1 MPTNPGAGHRL
12 RSVSEHSG
20 GPRLIV
26 EADGGSRGN
35 PGPAGYGALVLD
47 PATGQVLAERGETI
61 GRATNNVA
69 EYRGLIAGLEA
80 VLDFAPSEV
89 EVRMDSKL
97 VIEQMS
103 GRWKIKH
110 ADLRPLALQA
120 QRLAQRLPGV
130 TYTWIPREHNT
141 AADRLANQALD
152 GVPIGQS
159 HPSVARG
166 QRGAVGSSR
175 TAVSGPPDRR
185 PPVGP
190 PSTEAAPDRE
200 TSDAV
205 PAAPTRLFLIRHG
218 QSPHTP
224 ERRFS
229 GRNDLSLTEQGKA
242 QITAVATRLGAL
254 GSISAVR
261 SSPLRRARQSAQIVA
276 DALHLPVDIDDD
288 LVELDFGAFEGLT
301 WAQTAADHP
310 AELEAFRGSPD
321 IAPPGGESISRVG
334 DRAQSALRR
343 ILVEHEGRDVAVI
356 THVTPIKAL
365 LCLAL
370 DVGLSTVH
378 RFFLAPASLSI
389 LEWYADGRASVTL
402 VNDTSHWE
410 GR

>member
-1 MPTNPGAGHRL
+1 M
-12 RSVSEHSG
+12 S

-80 VLDFAPSEV
+80 VLDFGPSEV

-97 VIEQMS
+97 VVEQMS
-103 GRWKIKH
+103 GRWRIKH

-120 QRLAQRLPGV
+120 TRLAQQLPRV
-130 TYTWIPREHNT
+130 TYTWIPRERNS

-152 GVPIGQS
+152 GVPIGQT
-159 HPSVARG
+159 HPSVKRS
-166 QRGAVGSSR
+166 QRGAPDAGGT
-175 TAVSGPPDRR
+175 TAVSGPSVGR

-190 PSTEAAPDRE
+190 SPGVVVPKRDA
-200 TSDAV
+200 SDPMPAV
-205 PAAPTRLFLIRHG
+205 PTRLFLIRHG
-218 QSPHTP
+218 QSPHSP

-229 GRNDLSLTEQGKA
+229 GRNDLSLTEQGQA
-242 QITAVATRLGAL
+242 QIAAVAARLASL
-254 GSISAVR
+254 GSIGAVL
-261 SSPLRRARQSAQIVA
+261 SSPLRRTLQSAQIVA

-288 LVELDFGAFEGLT
+288 LVELDFGVFEGLT
-301 WAQTAADHP
+301 WAETAADHP
-310 AELEAFRGSPD
+310 AELAAFRGSPD
-321 IAPPGGESISRVG
+321 IAPPGGESLSAVSDRV
-334 DRAQSALRR
+334 QSALRR
-343 ILVEHEGRDVAVI
+343 ILGEHEGRDVAVL
-356 THVTPIKAL
+356 THVTPIKVL

-389 LEWYADGRASVTL
+389 VEWYVDGAASVTL
-402 VNDTSHWE
+402 MNDTSHWE